1 MNNFE
6 LFSILVFQLIIMCLG
21 NMIFISF
28 NNWKKYCSILLLFL
42 PFIVLFYTKYSVLT
56 TGLIWFIMCLVS
68 YYLIKDFFS
77 TVYFVSISLL
87 TYILSGYLVGFLLSI
102 LEFEIS
108 PFVRMIM
115 SAGLNILVI
124 LAFKKFNEKYVEKKS
139 MMILSILTSMTF
151 LVYFIIISVERYA
164 NVPSDMEKTT
174 LFLLLIYGCI
184 SIIVSVISIR
194 YFKQKYENKELENEL
209 VFLKKRSL
217 AVEDHYKEVKKFRHD
232 YNNVILSLESFISEQ
247 NWEGLEQYYYGSL
260 KQLSKT
266 LQSNFPDITQMNNLK
281 ISEIKGIIMDKL
293 CRAASGSVKV
303 SINIP
308 DVIED
313 LDIQKLDLV
322 RIVGILLDNS
332 FDETNNKQGGTIDLL
347 IYKEKNSTHFILANS
362 IHEEKTLPLFELKK
376 LGISTK
382 GTGRGMGLANL
393 DEIIAKYENISLE
406 TNLDQYRF
414 TQIVSIINKG
424 DASDYAK
431 GVYL

>member
-1 MNNFE
+1 
-6 LFSILVFQLIIMCLG
+6 
-21 NMIFISF
+21 
-28 NNWKKYCSILLLFL
+28 
-42 PFIVLFYTKYSVLT
+42 
-56 TGLIWFIMCLVS
+56 
-68 YYLIKDFFS
+68 
-77 TVYFVSISLL
+77 
-87 TYILSGYLVGFLLSI
+87 
-102 LEFEIS
+102 
-108 PFVRMIM
+108 
-115 SAGLNILVI
+115 
-124 LAFKKFNEKYVEKKS
+124 
-139 MMILSILTSMTF
+139 
-151 LVYFIIISVERYA
+151 
-164 NVPSDMEKTT
+164 MEKTT